1 MSSHPIRRQQV
12 SVRPRPRSAIRAAA
26 QNQRRRPA
34 AEKSKGKVLEATVI
48 ATGPGRLCE
57 TSGQP
62 LPVSVKVGDKVL
74 LPEFGGIKHHGLW
87 RSDTPVPL
95 RRLLLAAQ
103 SKASAA
109 TSTTSG
115 AAKLDSLKS
124 LGLTDKLNFVNGE
137 RCDGNGAAFDNV
149 YPASGHKTAAV
160 RESTASDI
168 DKAVLA
174 SKERSLKLGEA
185 PPALIR
191 ARLQHLA
198 AVEVLDTGKPIWEA
212 SADIEAWRDTLQM
225 FSGLAHTLAG
235 EHVHLPGGSFYYT
248 RREPFGESALA
259 SAPGIIRFSCTFVM
273 AGGPRRWPCGN
284 PRQPWPAATAWCS
297 SPPRSPRW
305 APCSWPRSTPEAGLP
320 AGLFSVVQ
328 GGPDTGRALVRHP
341 DIAKVS
347 FTRRSGWR
355 TGGGRGC
362 RPVDPASDAG
372 VLGKSPLIIFADAD
386 LDEAVRGAVL
396 ANYLCQGQVCSNA
409 ARVFVERR
417 ILDDFVDRL
426 LRAVAGLRVG
436 DPMLTETAIGA
447 SISSQH
453 AERVLGY
460 IGSAEAEGAKRLF
473 GGDRVETGH
482 FLRPCVLANCSDGMR
497 AVREEIF
504 GAVLTPAGVR
514 HREAEAVAR
523 ANATEFGLSGAACSP
538 GTWPGPTGSSA
549 RQCRGSLYINTYNS
563 YPPRGAVRRLQ
574 DVAASAGRIARSR
587 CGPTRR
593 SSLSMW
599 SAPASSCLP
608 CPRADLVIFGAA
620 GAAAEQRTSRK
631 TRVPPLLHRAE
642 PPWER
647 SGSPYCR
654 RWLVNLPWAP
664 FPASAAAQF
673 HNTNF
678 DAFAATTSRL
688 HSREK

>member
-1 MSSHPIRRQQV
+1 MQRLRFSS
-12 SVRPRPRSAIRAAA
+12 
-26 QNQRRRPA
+26 
-34 AEKSKGKVLEATVI
+34 
-48 ATGPGRLCE
+48 
-57 TSGQP
+57 
-62 LPVSVKVGDKVL
+62 L
-74 LPEFGGIKHHGLW
+74 LPQF
-87 RSDTPVPL
+87 RC
-95 RRLLLAAQ
+95 RLFAAAQ

-174 SKERSLKLGEA
+174 SKEAFTKWRETSPLERSLKLGEA
-185 PPALIR
+185 ARLIR

-212 SADIEAWRDTLQM
+212 SADIEACADTLQM

-248 RREPFGESALA
+248 RREPFGVCAGIGAWNYPFQMAVWKSAPALA
-259 SAPGIIRFSCTFVM
+259 
-273 AGGPRRWPCGN
+273 CGN
-284 PRQPWPAATAWCS
+284 GLVFKPA
-297 SPPRSPRW
+297 PL
-305 APCSWPRSTPEAGLP
+305 TPLGAVQLAEIYAEAGLP

-347 FTRRSGWR
+347 FT
-355 TGGGRGC
+355 GGVAGGQAVAEAAGRLI
-362 RPVDPASDAG
+362 RPVTLELG
-372 VLGKSPLIIFADAD
+372 GKSPLIIFADAD

-473 GGDRVETGH
+473 GGDRVEVPGLETGH

-504 GAVLTPAGVR
+504 GAVLTLLEFDT
-514 HREAEAVAR
+514 EAEAVAR
-523 ANATEFGLSGAACSP
+523 ANATEFGLSG
-538 GTWPGPTGSSA
+538 GVFTRDLA
-549 RQCRGSLYINTYNS
+549 RAHRVIGELQAGSLYINTYNS
-563 YPPRGAVRRLQ
+563 YPPGVPFGGYKMSGFGRENCAESLRSYSQVKS
-574 DVAASAGRIARSR
+574 VYVECAGIQL
-587 CGPTRR
+587 PT
-593 SSLSMW
+593 
-599 SAPASSCLP
+599 
-608 CPRADLVIFGAA
+608 
-620 GAAAEQRTSRK
+620 
-631 TRVPPLLHRAE
+631 VP
-642 PPWER
+642 
-647 SGSPYCR
+647 
-654 RWLVNLPWAP
+654 
-664 FPASAAAQF
+664 
-673 HNTNF
+673 
-678 DAFAATTSRL
+678 
-688 HSREK
+688 